1 MGDCSERAPEYD
13 AEHRALAN
21 TIEARFRALEHRLGD
36 ALLSVLQ
43 GQQAILRAIANHD
56 DTDAEAGHP

>member
-1 MGDCSERAPEYD
+1 MLS
-13 AEHRALAN
+13 
-21 TIEARFRALEHRLGD
+21 IARWPIQSRRDSARLEHRLGD